1 MTACINGTETS
12 RGRWSDAQFSFGAMV
27 ARASADARLR
37 PGDLLGSGTVGTG
50 CLLEVKDGTLGR
62 YLEPGDEVVL
72 EVERLGKAPDA
83 DRPAPRGASQVTAT
97 VPAGALTFPALP
109 DGLDTPRIV
118 VDLGRVDANIARLQ
132 AEMDA
137 RGIAVR
143 PHAKTHKSVAI
154 ARRQLAAGAGG
165 ITVGTIGE
173 AEVFGA
179 AGIDDLFLAYPVW
192 AGNPS
197 KAARLRAIHESVA
210 RFAVGVDSVEGA
222 RRLAE
227 AVQGSGGAVAGPRR
241 GRSGQRSDRGA
252 DARCGG
258 RRRSC
263 GAGGGSRG
271 RRRLQ
276 SRRPR
281 LRPGSGHPAGA
292 DEVRTLTAAAAALR
306 DAGIPIEVIS
316 AGATPT
322 MLTAAAGSVTEM
334 RAGTYAYGDR
344 QQWLLGT
351 IPADGCAVA
360 VAATVVSVF
369 EDRLVIDA
377 GAKALTKDR
386 APWLEGHGAIVGYP
400 DQVIERVNDY
410 HGVVAAPPGAARPAL
425 GDVVAV
431 IPNHICPVID
441 LVDTVVAMSP
451 DGSIDEWPVDARGR
465 SG

>member
-1 MTACINGTETS
+1 
-12 RGRWSDAQFSFGAMV
+12 
-27 ARASADARLR
+27 
-37 PGDLLGSGTVGTG
+37 
-50 CLLEVKDGTLGR
+50 
-62 YLEPGDEVVL
+62 
-72 EVERLGKAPDA
+72 
-83 DRPAPRGASQVTAT
+83 
-97 VPAGALTFPALP
+97 
-109 DGLDTPRIV
+109 
-118 VDLGRVDANIARLQ
+118 
-132 AEMDA
+132 
-137 RGIAVR
+137 
-143 PHAKTHKSVAI
+143 
-154 ARRQLAAGAGG
+154 
-165 ITVGTIGE
+165 
-173 AEVFGA
+173 
-179 AGIDDLFLAYPVW
+179 
-192 AGNPS
+192 
-197 KAARLRAIHESVA
+197 
-210 RFAVGVDSVEGA
+210 VGVDSVEGA

-227 AVQGSGGAVAGPRR
+227 AVQGSGGPLRVLVEVDPGNGRTGVPTPDAAVVVGRAAREAGLAVDGVFSHGGHGYAP
-241 GRSGQRSDRGA
+241 GA
-252 DARCGG
+252 AI
-258 RRRSC
+258 
-263 GAGGGSRG
+263 
-271 RRRLQ
+271 
-276 SRRPR
+276 
-281 LRPGSGHPAGA
+281 PAGA